1 MFIPPFLY
9 KSGKEDFNFEIKPDP
24 GSRQEEVFMEYVSVE
39 LDVNRD
45 YVSKKFCLPANGDI
59 VVRDISFFAG
69 KTLVRALLVCVDG
82 LSNGQSLNEVVLK
95 PLMRLGQ
102 QSNLQGVADID
113 YIVNHLIPHGQV
125 KKTQN
130 INDMINTVNIGNAVM
145 FFDGF
150 DTGIIID
157 VKSWE
162 HRSVGSPVAEQVIQ
176 GPHEGFN
183 EVLRSNTALIRKTL
197 NTPNLIMENVALGKT
212 SKTPGSVAYLG
223 NVANES
229 LVKEVKRRIESID
242 AEYVL
247 STLDVEQ
254 YIEEASFLPIPQIV
268 TTERPDRVCRA
279 LTEGRVALVL
289 NGSSHVLIM
298 PATVFDLASSVEDE
312 YLRYPYSLLIRF
324 VRLAAVAIALLAPGV
339 FVATTMY
346 HQELILTELFLSIRS
361 SRLAVPFSVI
371 VELLIMELSFELIR
385 EAGVRVPG
393 HIGSTVGI
401 VGGLILGTAAV
412 DANIVSPVMIIVV
425 AITGIASFVIP
436 SYSLSF
442 SFRFSRFI
450 YIFGAAAGGF
460 LGLFSLF
467 FSITLMYMG
476 TKSFGVPY
484 GSPLA
489 PFSKSKGSSAFFRMP
504 LWKQDERPDY
514 LRPKDKS
521 DKAHISRKWLYKG
534 DKHD

>member
-1 MFIPPFLY
+1 MFKLPLLY
-9 KSGKEDFNFEIKPDP
+9 NEKKKNFNFEIKSDT
-24 GSRQEEVFMEYVSVE
+24 SEKVQKKYMEKVSAKLEENREYVQE
-39 LDVNRD
+39 MFN
-45 YVSKKFCLPANGDI
+45 LPTNGDI
-59 VVRDISFFAG
+59 VVRDISFAAG
-69 KTLVRALLVCVDG
+69 KKMMKSLLVCVDG
-82 LSNGQSLNEVVLK
+82 LSNGESINEAILK
-95 PLMRLGQ
+95 PLMRLREN
-102 QSNLQGVADID
+102 SSLIDVPDID
-113 YIVNHLIPHGQV
+113 YIVTHLIPHGQI
-125 KKTQN
+125 KQTQD
-130 INDMINTVNIGNAVM
+130 INDMVNTVNIGNVIM
-145 FFDGF
+145 FFDGL

-157 VKSWE
+157 AKSWE
-162 HRSVGSPVAEQVIQ
+162 HRSVGTPISEQVIQ

-197 NTPNLIMENVALGKT
+197 NTPNLIMQTVTLGKT
-212 SKTPGSVAYLG
+212 SKTPGSVAYLS
-223 NVANES
+223 NVANQS
-229 LVKEVKRRIESID
+229 VVDEVIRRIESID

-279 LTEGRVALVL
+279 LAEGRVALVL

-298 PATVFDLASSVEDE
+298 PATIFDLASSVEDE

-324 VRLAAVAIALLAPGV
+324 VRMTAVAIALLAPAF
-339 FVATTMY
+339 FVAATMY
-346 HQELILTELFLSIRS
+346 HQDLILTELFLSIQS
-361 SRLAVPFSVI
+361 SRLAVPFSI
-371 VELLIMELSFELIR
+371 IFELLIMELSFELIR

-442 SFRFSRFI
+442 SFRFTRFI
-450 YIFGAAAGGF
+450 YIFGAALGGF

-467 FSITLMYMG
+467 FANTLMYMG

-484 GSPLA
+484 GSPIA
-489 PFSKSKGSSAFFRMP
+489 PYVKTKGTSAFFRMP
-504 LWKQDERPDY
+504 LWKQDKRPEY
-514 LRPKDKS
+514 LNPKDNS
-521 DKAHISRKWLYKG
+521 DKSHISRKWLYKG
-534 DKHD
+534 DKHE

>member
-1 MFIPPFLY
+1 MLKLPFLY
-9 KSGKEDFNFEIKPDP
+9 SAKKNNFDFRIDASSPKKAQQPYMSKVSTDLEQN
-24 GSRQEEVFMEYVSVE
+24 SNYVT
-39 LDVNRD
+39 
-45 YVSKKFCLPANGDI
+45 KKFNLPKNGDI
-59 VVRDISFFAG
+59 IRRNIRFYVG
-69 KTLVRALLVCVDG
+69 KTMIKALLVCVDG
-82 LSNGQSLNEVVLK
+82 LSNGQSINEVVLK
-95 PLMRLGQ
+95 PLMKLKEKN
-102 QSNLQGVADID
+102 NLDDNPSVD
-113 YIVNHLIPHGQV
+113 YIVTRLIPHAQI
-125 KKTQN
+125 KQTQD

-157 VKSWE
+157 AKSWE
-162 HRSVGSPVAEQVIQ
+162 HRGVGTPISEQVIQ

-197 NTPNLIMENVALGKT
+197 NTPNLVMQTVSLGKT
-212 SKTPGSVAYLG
+212 SKTPGSVAYLD
-223 NVANES
+223 NVANDS
-229 LVKEVKRRIESID
+229 LVKEVIRRIESID
-242 AEYVL
+242 AEYIL

-289 NGSSHVLIM
+289 NGSSHVLVM
-298 PATVFDLASSVEDE
+298 PATIFDLASSVEDE

-324 VRLAAVAIALLAPGV
+324 VRMAAVAIALLAPAF
-339 FVATTMY
+339 FVAATMY
-346 HQELILTELFLSIRS
+346 HQELILTELFLSIQS
-361 SRLAVPFSVI
+361 SRLSVPFSVI

-442 SFRFSRFI
+442 SFRFTRFI
-450 YIFGAAAGGF
+450 YIFGAAIGGF

-467 FSITLMYMG
+467 FANTIMYIG

-484 GSPLA
+484 GSPLT
-489 PFSKSKGSSAFFRMP
+489 PKDTEKDTSAFFRMP
-504 LWKQDERPDY
+504 LWKQDKRPGY
-514 LRPKDKS
+514 LNPKDVS
-521 DKAHISRKWLYKG
+521 DKGHISRKWLYKG
-534 DKHD
+534 DKHE

>member
-1 MFIPPFLY
+1 MKFPFLY
-9 KSGKEDFNFEIKPDP
+9 KSCDRGFDFEIQPDP
-24 GSRQEEVFMEYVSVE
+24 VQKEQKDTVSKVSKDLSKNSEYVRKRFS
-39 LDVNRD
+39 
-45 YVSKKFCLPANGDI
+45 LPKNGDI
-59 VVRDISFFAG
+59 VVRNISFFAG
-69 KTLVRALLVCVDG
+69 ESLMKALLVCVDG
-82 LSNGQSLNEVVLK
+82 LSSGEAINEVILK
-95 PLMRLGQ
+95 PLMRLKKQENTGTAE
-102 QSNLQGVADID
+102 NLD
-113 YIVNHLIPHGQV
+113 YIINHLIPYGQI
-125 KKTQN
+125 TRCDD
-130 INDMINTVNIGNAVM
+130 INKMIETVNIGNAIM
-145 FFDGF
+145 FFDGI
-150 DTGIIID
+150 DEGIILD
-157 VKSWE
+157 TKSWE

-197 NTPNLIMENVALGKT
+197 NTPELIMQTVFVGKT

-223 NVANES
+223 NVANDS
-229 LVKEVKRRIESID
+229 LVREVIRRIESID

-247 STLDVEQ
+247 SSLDVEQ
-254 YIEEASFLPIPQIV
+254 YIEEASFLPIPQII

-279 LTEGRVALVL
+279 LTEGRVALIL
-289 NGSSHVLIM
+289 NGSSHALIM
-298 PATVFDLASSVEDE
+298 PASVFDLASSVEDE

-324 VRLAAVAIALLAPGV
+324 VRMAAVVIALLAPGF
-339 FVATTMY
+339 FVAATMY

-361 SRLAVPFSVI
+361 SRLPVPFSVI

-442 SFRFSRFI
+442 SFRFTRFI
-450 YIFGAAAGGF
+450 YIFGAAVGGF
-460 LGLFSLF
+460 PGLLCLF

-489 PFSKSKGSSAFFRMP
+489 PLTETKGNPAFFRLP
-504 LWKQDERPDY
+504 LWKQDQRPDY
-514 LRPKDKS
+514 LKPKDSS

>member
-1 MFIPPFLY
+1 MFRLPILY
-9 KSGKEDFNFEIKPDP
+9 NEKKNGFNFDI
-24 GSRQEEVFMEYVSVE
+24 QEEARTETEEIYMDKISKNLEE
-39 LDVNRD
+39 NRR
-45 YVSKKFCLPANGDI
+45 YINYKFSLPKNGDI
-59 VVRDISFFAG
+59 VVRDISFYAG
-69 KTLVRALLVCVDG
+69 RELIRALLICVDG
-82 LSNGQSLNEVVLK
+82 LSSSQSVNDIVLK
-95 PLMRLGQ
+95 PLMRLKEQ
-102 QSNLQGVADID
+102 KNLTDKPDVD
-113 YIVNHLIPHGQV
+113 YFVNHLIPHGQI
-125 KKTQN
+125 KKTQD
-130 INDMINTVNIGNAVM
+130 INDMINTVNIGNASM

-162 HRSVGSPVAEQVIQ
+162 HRSVGTPITEQVIQ

-197 NTPNLIMENVALGKT
+197 NNPHLIMETVSLGKT

-223 NVANES
+223 NVANDS
-229 LVKEVKRRIESID
+229 LVKEVMRRLKNID

-268 TTERPDRVCRA
+268 TTERPDRVCRELVA
-279 LTEGRVALVL
+279 GRVALVL

-298 PATVFDLASSVEDE
+298 PSTIFDLASSVEDE

-324 VRLAAVAIALLAPGV
+324 VRMAAVVISLLAPGF
-339 FVATTMY
+339 FVAATMY

-361 SRLAVPFSVI
+361 SRMAVPFSVI
-371 VELLIMELSFELIR
+371 FELLIMELSFELIR

-425 AITGIASFVIP
+425 AITGISSFVIP

-442 SFRFSRFI
+442 SFRFTRFI
-450 YIFGAAAGGF
+450 YIFGASIGGF

-467 FSITLMYMG
+467 CANTLMYMG

-484 GSPLA
+484 GAPLA
-489 PFSKSKGSSAFFRMP
+489 PYSGTKAGSTFFRMP
-504 LWKQDERPDY
+504 LWKQDRRPQY
-514 LRPKDKS
+514 LHPKDAS
-521 DKAHISRKWLYKG
+521 DKAHISRRWLYKG

>member
-1 MFIPPFLY
+1 MKFPFLY
-9 KSGKEDFNFEIKPDP
+9 KSPENRFDFEISP
-24 GSRQEEVFMEYVSVE
+24 GNTEEKTNNNMNNVSKNLNENSEYV
-39 LDVNRD
+39 
-45 YVSKKFCLPANGDI
+45 KQKFSLPKNGDI
-59 VVRDISFFAG
+59 VVRNMSFFAG
-69 KTLVRALLVCVDG
+69 ERLVQAMLVCVDG
-82 LSNGQSLNEVVLK
+82 LSGGDAINETILK
-95 PLMRLGQ
+95 PLMRLKRQ
-102 QSNLQGVADID
+102 KNTDLKPDID
-113 YIVNHLIPHGQV
+113 YIISHLIPYGQIT
-125 KKTQN
+125 KTDD
-130 INDMINTVNIGNAVM
+130 INKMIDTVNIGNTIM

-150 DTGIIID
+150 AEGIIMD
-157 VKSWE
+157 TKSWE

-197 NTPNLIMENVALGKT
+197 NTPNLIMQTVKLGRT

-223 NVANES
+223 NVANDS
-229 LVKEVKRRIESID
+229 LVNEVIRRIENID
-242 AEYVL
+242 AEYIL
-247 STLDVEQ
+247 SSLDVEQ
-254 YIEEASFLPIPQIV
+254 YIEEASFLPIPQII

-279 LTEGRVALVL
+279 LTEGRVALIL
-289 NGSSHVLIM
+289 NGSSHALIM
-298 PATVFDLASSVEDE
+298 PASIFDLASSVEDD

-324 VRLAAVAIALLAPGV
+324 VRMAAVVIALLAPG
-339 FVATTMY
+339 FFIAATMY

-361 SRLAVPFSVI
+361 SRLPVPFSVI

-442 SFRFSRFI
+442 SFRFTRFI
-450 YIFGAAAGGF
+450 YIFGAAIGG
-460 LGLFSLF
+460 LPGLFSLF

-489 PFSKSKGSSAFFRMP
+489 PLSESKGNTAFFRPP
-504 LWKQDERPDY
+504 LWKQDCRPGY
-514 LRPKDKS
+514 LKPKDNS
-521 DKAHISRKWLYKG
+521 DKAHISRRWLYKG
-534 DKHD
+534 DKND